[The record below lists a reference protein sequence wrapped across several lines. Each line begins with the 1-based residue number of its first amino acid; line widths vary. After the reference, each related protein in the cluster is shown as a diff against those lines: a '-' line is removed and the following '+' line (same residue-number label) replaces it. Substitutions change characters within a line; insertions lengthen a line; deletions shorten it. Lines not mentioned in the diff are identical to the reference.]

1 MPRRFQTPVPD
12 HLREPHEVNV
22 PGLWNVYIL
31 GIGIASYVGFNFIIG
46 EAHDHLI
53 SYMSGSSIP
62 IQQILGLAKLDVVL
76 NIYFAAITTKMFI
89 AGMNKAG
96 EVKRFKF
103 LTGDGLG

>member
-1 MPRRFQTPVPD
+1 MHFLYLANLLVIAVGPLVKMV
-12 HLREPHEVNV
+12 LK
-22 PGLWNVYIL
+22 IL

>member
-1 MPRRFQTPVPD
+1 MHFLYLANLLVIAVGPLVKRV
-12 HLREPHEVNV
+12 LK
-22 PGLWNVYIL
+22 IL

>member
-1 MPRRFQTPVPD
+1 MHFLYLANLLIIAVGPLVKMV
-12 HLREPHEVNV
+12 LK
-22 PGLWNVYIL
+22 IL

>member
-1 MPRRFQTPVPD
+1 MHFLYLANLLIIAVGPLVKMV
-12 HLREPHEVNV
+12 LK
-22 PGLWNVYIL
+22 IL
-31 GIGIASYVGFNFIIG
+31 GVGIASYVGFNFIIG

>member
-1 MPRRFQTPVPD
+1 MHFLYLANLLVIAVGPLVKMV
-12 HLREPHEVNV
+12 LK
-22 PGLWNVYIL
+22 IL

-53 SYMSGSSIP
+53 SYMSGSSVP